1 MATKLKQLCFYFNFL
16 ANISFGYAKFSSK
29 QVICSRQNCI
39 FTFSTTC
46 LKKTVWEKAK
56 KKRKRKM
63 TKIVG
68 IGGSDTTVDVVGA
81 TTQHVCVIELHM

>member
-1 MATKLKQLCFYFNFL
+1 
-16 ANISFGYAKFSSK
+16 
-29 QVICSRQNCI
+29 
-39 FTFSTTC
+39 
-46 LKKTVWEKAK
+46 
-56 KKRKRKM
+56 M